1 MPQMNSTRIA
11 ELLFQ
16 KGVRQAFGIIG
27 SSNAWLFDGFKK
39 AGITVTGLH
48 HEQACVMAA
57 SGYYKTTCKP
67 AVVIVAAG
75 GGATNAVTG
84 VAGLWADSTPG
95 MILSGQE
102 TSGNLE
108 NDKLKRMYGMQGV
121 KGHEIVKSITKFS
134 CVFEKLQDVETAWG
148 IMTTGRFGPVWLDIP
163 MDLQTRVTSDPVV
176 PHGITGEVS
185 TWDFDT
191 DKYERPV
198 IIAGQG
204 VKLSH
209 SEDVLA
215 TIHVPVVTSWSAIDV
230 YHPLNFGCPG
240 IYGNRCA
247 NKIVQ
252 ACDLLIV
259 LGSRLSYMQTGYDFS
274 KFAPNATIIMV
285 NVEASDFKGSVNVQM
300 DCKVVIEQLATKKF
314 DIDPW
319 IDECKKLSI
328 ECPKL
333 ESTHANN
340 GAWLNSYKFIHDQ
353 LSPLLSDEVVVT
365 DMGTALMSGHN
376 TIRLKPENTMFSSY
390 GLGEMG
396 YGLPASV
403 GAAVSGRRVVCLN
416 CDGSMMMNLQELQ
429 TIAAHKLNVKV
440 IIFNNDG
447 YLSIKHTQ
455 KMFKCE
461 YTAVD
466 NSTGVKLPNYTSV
479 FHAFGI
485 PVFSEH
491 AENIR
496 PFESFE
502 EFMRVEGPAMY
513 EVFMDPYQN
522 FSPKVQATKVGD
534 VIIPGTLDNMV

>member
-1 MPQMNSTRIA
+1 MNSTRIA
-11 ELLFQ
+11 ELLVR
-16 KGVRQAFGIIG
+16 KGVTQAFGIIG
-27 SSNAWLFDGFKK
+27 SSNAWLFDAFKK
-39 AGITVTGLH
+39 AGINLTGLH

-57 SGYYKTTCKP
+57 SGYFKTTHVP
-67 AVVIVAAG
+67 AVIIVAAG

-84 VAGLWADSTPG
+84 VASMWADSTPG

-121 KGHEIVKSITKFS
+121 KGHEIVKTITKFS

-163 MDLQTRVTSDPVV
+163 MDLQTRVTYDDVIPFSS
-176 PHGITGEVS
+176 HEEVT

-191 DKYERPV
+191 SKYQRPV
-198 IIAGQG
+198 ILAGQG

-209 SEDVLA
+209 SEHTFS
-215 TIHVPVVTSWSAIDV
+215 TIHVPVVTSWSAIDIS
-230 YHPLNFGCPG
+230 HPLNFGCPG

-247 NKIVQ
+247 NKIIQ
-252 ACDLLIV
+252 ACDLLII

-274 KFAPNATIIMV
+274 KFAPNAKIVMV
-285 NVEASDFKGSVNVQM
+285 NIEKSDFKGSVNVKM
-300 DCKVVIEQLATKKF
+300 DCKFAIEHLATKTF
-314 DIDPW
+314 YINPW
-319 IDECKKLSI
+319 IDECKKLNI
-328 ECPKL
+328 DFPKL
-333 ESTHANN
+333 EETHADNST
-340 GAWLNSYKFIHDQ
+340 WLNSYKFIHDQ
-353 LSPLLSDEVVVT
+353 LSPLLLNEVVVT
-365 DMGTALMSGHN
+365 DMGTALLSGHN
-376 TIRLKPENTMFSSY
+376 TIQLKPGNTMFSSY

-429 TIAAHKLNVKV
+429 TIIAHKLNVKV

-461 YTAVD
+461 HTAVD
-466 NSTGVKLPNYTSV
+466 SSTGVKLPNYTKV
-479 FHAFGI
+479 FQSFGI
-485 PVFSEH
+485 PVFVEH

-496 PFESFE
+496 PFEAFE
-502 EFMRVEGPAMY
+502 EFMRIEGPAMY

>member
-1 MPQMNSTRIA
+1 MSQMNSTRIA
-11 ELLFQ
+11 ELLVR
-16 KGVRQAFGIIG
+16 KGVSQAFGIIG
-27 SSNAWLFDGFKK
+27 SSNAWLFDAFKK
-39 AGITVTGLH
+39 AGITMTGLH

-57 SGYYKTTCKP
+57 SGYYKTTRKP

-95 MILSGQE
+95 MILAGQE

-121 KGHEIVKSITKFS
+121 RGHEIVKTITKFS
-134 CVFEKLQDVETAWG
+134 GVFEKLQDVETAWG
-148 IMTTGRFGPVWLDIP
+148 IMTSGRFGPVWLDVP
-163 MDLQTRVTSDPVV
+163 MDLQTQ
-176 PHGITGEVS
+176 ITHDEIIPFITPGDVMP
-185 TWDFDT
+185 WDLDT
-191 DKYERPV
+191 TKYQRPV
-198 IIAGQG
+198 ILAGHG

-209 SEDVLA
+209 SESTLA

-285 NVEASDFKGSVNVQM
+285 NIEPNDFKGSVNVHM
-300 DCKVVIEQLATKKF
+300 DCKVVIDNLATKTF

-319 IDECKKLSI
+319 IDECKKLDT
-328 ECPKL
+328 EFPKL
-333 ESTHANN
+333 EPTHTNN
-340 GAWLNSYKFIHDQ
+340 DAWLNSYKFIHDQ
-353 LSPLLSDEVVVT
+353 LSLLLSDEVVVT
-365 DMGTALMSGHN
+365 DMGTALLSGHN
-376 TIRLKPENTMFSSY
+376 TIRLKAGNTMFSSY

-429 TIAAHKLNVKV
+429 TISAHNLNVKV

-461 YTAVD
+461 HTAVD
-466 NSTGVKLPNYTSV
+466 SSTGVKLPNYTKV
-479 FHAFGI
+479 FQSFGI
-485 PVFSEH
+485 PVFTEH
-491 AENIR
+491 VENIR
-496 PFESFE
+496 PFEAFE

>member
-1 MPQMNSTRIA
+1 MSQMNSTRIA
-11 ELLFQ
+11 ELLIQ

-27 SSNAWLFDGFKK
+27 SSNAWLFDAFKK

-57 SGYYKTTCKP
+57 SGYFKTTLVP

-75 GGATNAVTG
+75 GGAVNTVTG
-84 VAGLWADSTPG
+84 VASLWADSTPC
-95 MILSGQE
+95 MILAGQE
-102 TSGNLE
+102 TSGSLE
-108 NDKLKRMYGMQGV
+108 NDKSKRMYGMQGV
-121 KGHEIVKSITKFS
+121 RGHEIVKTITKFS
-134 CVFEKLQDVETAWG
+134 CVFEKLQDLETAWG
-148 IMTTGRFGPVWLDIP
+148 VMTSSRFGPVWLDVP
-163 MDLQTRVTSDPVV
+163 MDVQTR
-176 PHGITGEVS
+176 ITHDSVIPYMAS
-185 TWDFDT
+185 KDAPTWELDT
-191 DKYERPV
+191 NQYKRPV
-198 IIAGQG
+198 ILAGQG
-204 VKLSH
+204 VKLSK
-209 SEDVLA
+209 SEDTLVK
-215 TIHVPVVTSWSAIDV
+215 INVPVVTSWSAIDI

-259 LGSRLSYMQTGYDFS
+259 LGSRLSCMQTGYDFS

-285 NVEASDFKGSVNVQM
+285 NIDTSDFKGTLNFHM
-300 DCKVVIEQLATKKF
+300 DCKLVIDQLATEKF

-319 IDECKKLSI
+319 IDECKRLNS
-328 ECPKL
+328 EFPKL
-333 ESTHANN
+333 ESTHINN
-340 GAWLNSYKFIHDQ
+340 DTWINSYKFIHDQ
-353 LSPLLSDEVVVT
+353 LSFFLSNEVIVT
-365 DMGTALMSGHN
+365 DMGTALLSGHN

-396 YGLPASV
+396 YGLPASI
-403 GAAVSGRRVVCLN
+403 GAAMSGRHVVCLN

-461 YTAVD
+461 HTAVD
-466 NSTGVKLPNYTSV
+466 SSTGVKLPNYTKIFQS
-479 FHAFGI
+479 FDI
-485 PVFSEH
+485 PVFEVFEDFMH
-491 AENIR
+491 AQ
-496 PFESFE
+496 
-502 EFMRVEGPAMY
+502 GPAMY

-534 VIIPGTLDNMV
+534 VIIPGTLDHMV

>member
-1 MPQMNSTRIA
+1 MSQMNSTRIA
-11 ELLFQ
+11 ELLIQ

-27 SSNAWLFDGFKK
+27 SSNAWLFDAFKK
-39 AGITVTGLH
+39 AGIPVTGLH

-57 SGYYKTTCKP
+57 SGYFKATRKP

-75 GGATNAVTG
+75 GGVTNAVTG
-84 VAGLWADSTPG
+84 VAGLWADSTPC
-95 MILSGQE
+95 MILAGQE

-108 NDKLKRMYGMQGV
+108 IDKSKRMYGMQGV
-121 KGHEIVKSITKFS
+121 RGYEIVKTITKFS
-134 CVFEKLQDVETAWG
+134 HVFEKIQDVETAWDVM
-148 IMTTGRFGPVWLDIP
+148 ISGRFGPVWIDVP
-163 MDLQTRVTSDPVV
+163 MDLQTRVTYDAIIPFKPSYEA
-176 PHGITGEVS
+176 T

-191 DKYERPV
+191 SKYQRPV
-198 IIAGQG
+198 ILAGQG
-204 VKLSH
+204 VKLSN
-209 SEDVLA
+209 SEEAL
-215 TIHVPVVTSWSAIDV
+215 TKIHVPVVTSWSAIDV

-274 KFAPNATIIMV
+274 KFAPNATIVMV
-285 NVEASDFKGSVNVQM
+285 NIEPSDFKGSVNVQM
-300 DCKVVIEQLATKKF
+300 DCKFAIEQLVTKTF
-314 DIDPW
+314 DVEPW
-319 IDECKKLSI
+319 ISECKRLNA
-328 ECPKL
+328 EFPKL
-333 ESTHANN
+333 ESTHVNN
-340 GAWLNSYKFIHDQ
+340 DAWLNSYKFIHDR
-353 LSPLLSDEVVVT
+353 LSPLLSDEVIVT
-365 DMGTALMSGHN
+365 DMGTALLSGHN
-376 TIRLKPENTMFSSY
+376 TIQLKPGNTMFSSY

-429 TIAAHKLNVKV
+429 TIAAHRLNVKV

-461 YTAVD
+461 HTAVD
-466 NSTGVKLPNYTSV
+466 SSTGVKLPNYTKV
-479 FHAFGI
+479 FQSFDI
-485 PVFSEH
+485 PVFAEH

-496 PFESFE
+496 HFEAFE
-502 EFMRVEGPAMY
+502 EFMRTEGPAMY

-534 VIIPGTLDNMV
+534 SIIPGTLDNMV

>member
-1 MPQMNSTRIA
+1 MSQMNSTRIA
-11 ELLFQ
+11 ELLVR
-16 KGVRQAFGIIG
+16 KGVSQAFGIIG
-27 SSNAWLFDGFKK
+27 SSNAWLFDAFKK
-39 AGITVTGLH
+39 SGITLTGLH

-57 SGYYKTTCKP
+57 SGYFKTTRRP

-95 MILSGQE
+95 MILAGQE

-121 KGHEIVKSITKFS
+121 RGHEIVKTITKFS

-148 IMTTGRFGPVWLDIP
+148 IMTTGRLGPVWIDIP
-163 MDLQTRVTSDPVV
+163 MDLQNRVTYDDVIPFSPLEETSVW
-176 PHGITGEVS
+176 E
-185 TWDFDT
+185 FDT
-191 DKYERPV
+191 SQYQRPV
-198 IIAGQG
+198 ILAGQG

-209 SEDVLA
+209 AEDALA
-215 TIHVPVVTSWSAIDV
+215 RIHIPVVTSWSGIDI

-274 KFAPNATIIMV
+274 KFAPSATIIMV
-285 NVEASDFKGSVNVQM
+285 NVEPSDFKGTVNVQM
-300 DCKVVIEQLATKKF
+300 DCKFAIEHLVTKKF
-314 DIDPW
+314 DIDLW
-319 IDECKKLSI
+319 INECKRLND
-328 ECPKL
+328 EFPKL
-333 ESTHANN
+333 ESTHTNSDT
-340 GAWLNSYKFIHDQ
+340 WVNSYKFIHDH

-365 DMGTALMSGHN
+365 DMGTALLSGHN
-376 TIRLKPENTMFSSY
+376 TIQLKPRNTMFSSY

-429 TIAAHKLNVKV
+429 TISAHKLNVKV

-461 YTAVD
+461 HTAVD
-466 NSTGVKLPNYTSV
+466 SSNGVKLPNYTKV
-479 FHAFGI
+479 FQSFGI
-485 PVFSEH
+485 PVFTEH
-491 AENIR
+491 
-496 PFESFE
+496 PFE
-502 EFMRVEGPAMY
+502 EFMSVDGPAMY

-534 VIIPGTLDNMV
+534 VIVPGTLDNMV

>member
-1 MPQMNSTRIA
+1 MSQMNSTRIA
-11 ELLFQ
+11 ELLVQ

-27 SSNAWLFDGFKK
+27 SSNAWLFDAFKK
-39 AGITVTGLH
+39 TGITVTGLH

-57 SGYYKTTCKP
+57 SGYFKTTHKP
-67 AVVIVAAG
+67 AVVLVAAG

-84 VAGLWADSTPG
+84 VASLWADSTPC

-102 TSGNLE
+102 MSGHLK
-108 NDKLKRMYGMQGV
+108 NDELKRMYGMQGV
-121 KGHEIVKSITKFS
+121 RGHEIVKTITKFS

-148 IMTTGRFGPVWLDIP
+148 TMTSGRFGPVWLDIP
-163 MDLQTRVTSDPVV
+163 MDLQNRVTHDDVIPYK
-176 PHGITGEVS
+176 ITEEAT

-191 DKYERPV
+191 SNYERPV
-198 IIAGQG
+198 ILAGHG
-204 VKLSH
+204 VKFSN
-209 SEDVLA
+209 SEDTLA
-215 TIHVPVVTSWSAIDV
+215 KIHVPVVTSWSAIDI

-259 LGSRLSYMQTGYDFS
+259 LGSRLSCMQTGYDFS
-274 KFAPNATIIMV
+274 KFAPNATIVMV
-285 NVEASDFKGSVNVQM
+285 NIDTSDFKGTLNIQM
-300 DCKVVIEQLATKKF
+300 DCKLVIEKLVKNKF

-319 IDECKKLSI
+319 IHECKRLNS
-328 ECPKL
+328 EFPKL
-333 ESTHANN
+333 ESTHVNN
-340 GAWLNSYKFIHDQ
+340 DAWLNSYKFIHDQ
-353 LSPLLSDEVVVT
+353 LSPLLSNEVVVT
-365 DMGTALMSGHN
+365 DMGTALLSGHN
-376 TIRLKPENTMFSSY
+376 TIQLKPENTMFSSY

-396 YGLPASV
+396 YGLPASI
-403 GAAVSGRRVVCLN
+403 GAAMSGRGVVCLN

-429 TIAAHKLNVKV
+429 TITAHKLNVKV

-461 YTAVD
+461 HTAVD
-466 NSTGVKLPNYTSV
+466 SSTGVKLPNYTKV
-479 FHAFGI
+479 FQSFDI
-485 PVFSEH
+485 PV
-491 AENIR
+491 
-496 PFESFE
+496 FESFE
-502 EFMRVEGPAMY
+502 EFMIAQGPAVY

-522 FSPKVQATKVGD
+522 FSPKVQATKMGD

>member
-1 MPQMNSTRIA
+1 MNSTRIA
-11 ELLFQ
+11 ELLVR
-16 KGVRQAFGIIG
+16 KGVSQAFGIIG
-27 SSNAWLFDGFKK
+27 SSNAWLFDAFKK
-39 AGITVTGLH
+39 AGITMTGLH

-57 SGYYKTTCKP
+57 SGYYKTTRKP

-121 KGHEIVKSITKFS
+121 RGHEIVKTITKFS
-134 CVFEKLQDVETAWG
+134 GVFEKLQDVETAWG
-148 IMTTGRFGPVWLDIP
+148 IMTTGRLGPVWLDIP
-163 MDLQTRVTSDPVV
+163 IELQTRVTHDDVIQCSVHEETPV
-176 PHGITGEVS
+176 
-185 TWDFDT
+185 WDVDT
-191 DKYERPV
+191 SKYQRPV
-198 IIAGQG
+198 LLAGQG

-209 SEDVLA
+209 SEDALA
-215 TIHVPVVTSWSAIDV
+215 TIRIPVVTSWSAIDV

-247 NKIVQ
+247 NKIVH

-285 NVEASDFKGSVNVQM
+285 NVDPSDFKGSMNVQM
-300 DCKVVIEQLATKKF
+300 DCKFAIEHLVTKKF

-319 IDECKKLSI
+319 IDECKRLN
-328 ECPKL
+328 EEFPKL
-333 ESTHANN
+333 ESTHVSNDT
-340 GAWLNSYKFIHDQ
+340 WVNSYKFIHDQ
-353 LSPLLSDEVVVT
+353 LSPRLKEEVVVT
-365 DMGTALMSGHN
+365 DMGTALLSGHN
-376 TIRLKPENTMFSSY
+376 TIRLKAGNTMFSSY

-429 TIAAHKLNVKV
+429 TIAAHNLHVKV

-461 YTAVD
+461 HTAVD
-466 NSTGVKLPNYTSV
+466 SSTGVKLPNYTKV
-479 FHAFGI
+479 FQSFGI
-485 PVFSEH
+485 PVFTEH

-496 PFESFE
+496 PFEAFE

>member
-1 MPQMNSTRIA
+1 MSQMNSTRIA
-11 ELLFQ
+11 ELLVQ
-16 KGVRQAFGIIG
+16 KGVNQAFGIIG
-27 SSNAWLFDGFKK
+27 SSNAWLFDAFKK
-39 AGITVTGLH
+39 SGVTVTGLH
-48 HEQACVMAA
+48 HEQACAMAA
-57 SGYYKTTCKP
+57 SGYFKTTRKP

-84 VAGLWADSTPG
+84 VAGLWADSTPCV
-95 MILSGQE
+95 ILSGQE

-121 KGHEIVKSITKFS
+121 RGHEIVKTITKFS

-148 IMTTGRFGPVWLDIP
+148 VMTTGRFGPVWLDVP
-163 MDLQTRVTSDPVV
+163 MDLQTRVTHDDFIPFRQSDDV
-176 PHGITGEVS
+176 T

-191 DKYERPV
+191 SKYQRPV
-198 IIAGQG
+198 ILAGQG
-204 VKLSH
+204 VKLSR
-209 SEDVLA
+209 SESTLA

-274 KFAPNATIIMV
+274 KFSPNATIIMV
-285 NVEASDFKGSVNVQM
+285 NIDPSDFKGSVNVQM
-300 DCKVVIEQLATKKF
+300 DCKVVIDKIATKTF

-319 IDECKKLSI
+319 IDECKKLNT
-328 ECPKL
+328 EFPKL
-333 ESTHANN
+333 EPTHANN
-340 GAWLNSYKFIHDQ
+340 DKWLNSYKFIHDQ
-353 LSPLLSDEVVVT
+353 LSPLLTDEVIVT
-365 DMGTALMSGHN
+365 DMGTALLSGHN
-376 TIRLKPENTMFSSY
+376 TIQLKPENTMFSSY

-429 TIAAHKLNVKV
+429 TIAAHNLNVKV

-466 NSTGVKLPNYTSV
+466 SSTGVKLPNYTKV
-479 FHAFGI
+479 FQSFGI
-485 PVFSEH
+485 PVFAEH

-496 PFESFE
+496 PFEAFE
-502 EFMRVEGPAMY
+502 EFMHVDGPAMY